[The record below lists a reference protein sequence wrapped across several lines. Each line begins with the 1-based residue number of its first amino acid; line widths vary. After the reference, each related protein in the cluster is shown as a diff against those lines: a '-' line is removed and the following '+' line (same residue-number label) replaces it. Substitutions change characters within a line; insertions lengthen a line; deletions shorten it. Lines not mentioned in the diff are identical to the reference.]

1 MGVVLAPNYELAEPR
16 PAALIEALRAVG
28 YTIQAA
34 IADLIDNSITAG
46 ARTVWIRFEWAGR
59 SSYIVITDDGHGMTE
74 AELSDAMRPG
84 NRSPLEEREPGDLG
98 RFGLGLKTASFSQ
111 ARRLTVGSRR
121 GSSGRASIRRWDL
134 EYVGETGEWRLLKE
148 PAPGSASRIAH
159 LDTMSQGTTVLWECM
174 DRVVGDTAPSD
185 DSARSRFH
193 HTADEVVRHLGMVF
207 HQYLEGSH
215 PDLRI
220 YVNGTDEEHRVR
232 PWNPFADQHPSTI
245 ALVDERVTFGRCSV
259 LVKGYVLPHK
269 DRMTEAE
276 FADAAGPAGWNA
288 QQGFYVYRNR
298 RLLAPGGWLGL
309 NYTNEEHYKLARIRI
324 EIPNSTDQEWEIDVK
339 KSRARP
345 PPALRQRLRELAE
358 IVRRRAREV
367 FVHRGRISAGTPQEM
382 VRRAWKAVTRD
393 GRLAYTVDRKHPLV
407 AHVIEQAT
415 TKQHTKSIEALLRL
429 LEATVPVQQIW
440 LDTAEKPE
448 VHAAPFEREPPA
460 AIREVMIQAYR
471 ALIAGG
477 VSPAMAKQRLL
488 TMDPFNS
495 FPELVASVSER
506 ES

>member
-1 MGVVLAPNYELAEPR
+1 MPPNYELAEPR

-34 IADLIDNSITAG
+34 VADLIDNSITAG

-59 SSYIVITDDGHGMTE
+59 DSYVVITDDGHGMTE
-74 AELSDAMRPG
+74 RELSDAMRPG
-84 NRSPLEEREPGDLG
+84 NRSPLEERDPGDLG

-111 ARRLTVGSRR
+111 ARRLTVSSRR
-121 GSSGRASIRRWDL
+121 RDGVRVAVRRWDL
-134 EYVGETGEWRLLKE
+134 EYVGDSGEWRLLKE
-148 PAPGSASRIAH
+148 AANGSAPRLAH
-159 LDTMSQGTTVLWECM
+159 LDGMPQGTVVLWECM
-174 DRVVGDTAPSD
+174 DRVVGDALSSD
-185 DSARSRFH
+185 SQARSRFH
-193 HTADEVVRHLGMVF
+193 QTADEVVHHLGMVF

-232 PWNPFADQHPSTI
+232 PWNPFAEHHPSTI
-245 ALVDERVTFGRCSV
+245 ALVDERVTFGRCTV

-269 DRMTEAE
+269 DRMAE
-276 FADAAGPAGWNA
+276 EDFSDAAGPAGWNA

-309 NYTNEEHYKLARIRI
+309 GYTNEEHYKLARIRI
-324 EIPNSTDQEWEIDVK
+324 EIPNSTDQEWDIDVK

-345 PPALRQRLRELAE
+345 PAVLRQRLRELAE

-367 FVHRGRISAGTPQEM
+367 FVHRGRLSAGTPQEM
-382 VRRAWKAVTRD
+382 VRRAWRPLTRD
-393 GRLAYTVDRKHPLV
+393 GRLAYTIDRKHPLV
-407 AHVIEQAT
+407 AHVMEQAA
-415 TKQHTKSIEALLRL
+415 TKQHARSIDAMLRL

-448 VHAAPFEREPPA
+448 IHAAPFEREPPTV
-460 AIREVMIQAYR
+460 IREVMIQAYR